1 MTRFV
6 TPGTVLAVLAAATSS
21 LAVPAPVSA
30 QPPGFRTPSPEGM
43 FRFMD
48 RNQDGTL
55 DAGEL
60 ERIQGPMRDA
70 MERAG
75 VDFRRG
81 VSQAQFTEVMPR
93 AMEQMRSQFG
103 GSFGGRDER
112 SSGSRDDRRGS
123 DRDRSRDSTPAGAP
137 ATPAPPPKKTIVRT
151 PKPPVT
157 IALAPTYGDWDSNG
171 DGQISFAEWR
181 LRTQGSITQFDE
193 LDFNHDG
200 FLTPRELQGSGTNV
214 TLTAIGTPST
224 VTGSSA
230 VGAVAVGSGSPAS
243 GTNAANST
251 SGSSGTT
258 SNSATSGSGGIDA
271 RTRSAFQSL
280 DVNRDGQI
288 DPDEWKRSRSL
299 RPLFEKIGFDL
310 TTPVKL
316 EAFAEGYARALKS

>member
-1 MTRFV
+1 MTRLV
-6 TPGTVLAVLAAATSS
+6 TAGTVLAMIVVATSS

-60 ERIQGPMRDA
+60 ERIQGPIRDSL
-70 MERAG
+70 ERAG

-81 VSQAQFTEVMPR
+81 VSQSRFMEVMPR
-93 AMEQMRSQFG
+93 AMEQMR
-103 GSFGGRDER
+103 GSSGDSRGGRDE
-112 SSGSRDDRRGS
+112 RRGS
-123 DRDRSRDSTPAGAP
+123 DRDRSRD
-137 ATPAPPPKKTIVRT
+137 ATPAPAAPAAPPPPKVVVRV

-171 DGQISFAEWR
+171 DGQISFSEWR

-193 LDFNHDG
+193 LDSNHDG

-214 TLTAIGTPST
+214 TLTATGTPST
-224 VTGSSA
+224 VTGSPA
-230 VGAVAVGSGSPAS
+230 VGAVAVGTGSPAS

>member
-1 MTRFV
+1 MTRLV
-6 TPGTVLAVLAAATSS
+6 TAGTVLAMIVVATSS

-60 ERIQGPMRDA
+60 ERIQGPIRDSL
-70 MERAG
+70 ERAG

-81 VSQAQFTEVMPR
+81 VSQSRFMEVMPR
-93 AMEQMRSQFG
+93 AMEQMR
-103 GSFGGRDER
+103 GSSGDSRGGRDE
-112 SSGSRDDRRGS
+112 RRGS
-123 DRDRSRDSTPAGAP
+123 DRDRSRDVTPTPAAP
-137 ATPAPPPKKTIVRT
+137 AAPPPPKVVVRV

-171 DGQISFAEWR
+171 DGQISFSEWR

-193 LDFNHDG
+193 LDSNHDG

-214 TLTAIGTPST
+214 TLTATGTPST
-224 VTGSSA
+224 VTGSPA

-243 GTNAANST
+243 GTNAATST

>member
-21 LAVPAPVSA
+21 LAVLAPVSA

-70 MERAG
+70 MEQAG

-81 VSQAQFTEVMPR
+81 VSQSQFTEVMPR

-103 GSFGGRDER
+103 GPGGGGRDER
-112 SSGSRDDRRGS
+112 SSGRDDRRGS
-123 DRDRSRDSTPAGAP
+123 DRDRSRESPQAP
-137 ATPAPPPKKTIVRT
+137 AAPTAVAPPPKKAVVRT

-157 IALAPTYGDWDSNG
+157 IALAPTYGDWDSNT
-171 DGQISFAEWR
+171 DGQIAFSEWR
-181 LRTQGSITQFDE
+181 LRTQGSMTQFNE
-193 LDFNHDG
+193 LDLNHDG
-200 FLTPRELQGSGTNV
+200 FLTPRELQGSGSNV
-214 TLTAIGTPST
+214 TLTATGTATATPGSPAVGT
-224 VTGSSA
+224 VA
-230 VGAVAVGSGSPAS
+230 VGAGTPPT
-243 GTNAANST
+243 GTNAATPT
-251 SGSSGTT
+251 SGSSGAT
-258 SNSATSGSGGIDA
+258 SNSSNAGGVDV

>member
-1 MTRFV
+1 MTRLV
-6 TPGTVLAVLAAATSS
+6 TPETVLAIVLAATGS

-60 ERIQGPMRDA
+60 ERIQGPMRDSL
-70 MERAG
+70 ERAG

-81 VSQAQFTEVMPR
+81 VSQSQFTEVMSR
-93 AMEQMRSQFG
+93 SMEQMRGQFG
-103 GSFGGRDER
+103 GPFGGRDER
-112 SSGSRDDRRGS
+112 SSGSREDRRGS
-123 DRDRSRDSTPAGAP
+123 DRDRSRD
-137 ATPAPPPKKTIVRT
+137 ATPAPAAPAAPPPPKAIVRV

-171 DGQISFAEWR
+171 DGQISFSEWR

-193 LDFNHDG
+193 LDSNHDG
-200 FLTPRELQGSGTNV
+200 FLTPRELQGSGSNA
-214 TLTAIGTPST
+214 TLTATGTPS
-224 VTGSSA
+224 VTSGSPA
-230 VGAVAVGSGSPAS
+230 VGAVAVQSGSPATGTTVASPAS
-243 GTNAANST
+243 GSG
-251 SGSSGTT
+251 SGSS
-258 SNSATSGSGGIDA
+258 NSSSPGGIDA

-316 EAFAEGYARALKS
+316 EAFAEGYSRALKS

>member
-1 MTRFV
+1 
-6 TPGTVLAVLAAATSS
+6 
-21 LAVPAPVSA
+21 
-30 QPPGFRTPSPEGM
+30 M

-48 RNQDGTL
+48 RNQDGSL

-60 ERIQGPMRDA
+60 ERFQGPMRDA

-93 AMEQMRSQFG
+93 AMEQMRGQFG
-103 GSFGGRDER
+103 GPPGGRDER
-112 SSGSRDDRRGS
+112 SGRDERRGS
-123 DRDRSRDSTPAGAP
+123 DRDRSREATPAPAAP
-137 ATPAPPPKKTIVRT
+137 AAPAPPPKKAIVRT

-157 IALAPTYGDWDSNG
+157 IALAPTYGDWDSNA
-171 DGQISFAEWR
+171 DGQISFSEWR

-193 LDFNHDG
+193 LDSNHDG

-214 TLTAIGTPST
+214 TLTATGTPT
-224 VTGSSA
+224 APPGMPA
-230 VGAVAVGSGSPAS
+230 VGAVAVQNGTPATGTTAASPAS
-243 GTNAANST
+243 GSGGAAST
-251 SGSSGTT
+251 S
-258 SNSATSGSGGIDA
+258 SNSAGVDA

-288 DPDEWKRSRSL
+288 DADEWKRSRSL

-310 TTPVKL
+310 TNPVKL